1 MKTIKFTKSE
11 NSYYNGNG
19 AYQKEYEELY
29 KKLVP
34 NSGSAQTIHGE
45 LIRAI
50 SRLSHEYYNNGNCNA
65 AEIKFVKNEDVY
77 SGYEDSEEEIDEVTI
92 DPFYQKF
99 INLILNQLIE
109 EVHGN
114 VIFEAIEDIEEL
126 IKEGPKEHSDYFS
139 QKNIAKYNRLM
150 DYVIW
155 FVLNTEDANLPENY
169 ERD

>member
-50 SRLSHEYYNNGNCNA
+50 SRLLHEYYNN
-65 AEIKFVKNEDVY
+65 
-77 SGYEDSEEEIDEVTI
+77 
-92 DPFYQKF
+92 
-99 INLILNQLIE
+99 
-109 EVHGN
+109 
-114 VIFEAIEDIEEL
+114 
-126 IKEGPKEHSDYFS
+126 
-139 QKNIAKYNRLM
+139 
-150 DYVIW
+150 
-155 FVLNTEDANLPENY
+155 
-169 ERD
+169 